1 MRHALMD
8 PGFPDLVREW
18 AADEAEEWLDPSF
31 LETVDNS
38 NVADDL
44 ADRSSSPRPS
54 PTSPKRETG
63 SLKKP
68 PESIGSPGL

>member
-31 LETVDNS
+31 LETLDNS
-38 NVADDL
+38 NIADDL
-44 ADRSSSPRPS
+44 ADAILIAAALADIA
-54 PTSPKRETG
+54 ETRDW
-63 SLKKP
+63 
-68 PESIGSPGL
+68 

>member
-31 LETVDNS
+31 LETLDDS

-44 ADRSSSPRPS
+44 ADAILIAAALADIA
-54 PTSPKRETG
+54 ETRDW
-63 SLKKP
+63 
-68 PESIGSPGL
+68 

>member
-31 LETVDNS
+31 LETLDNS
-38 NVADDL
+38 NIADNMADAILIAAAL
-44 ADRSSSPRPS
+44 ADIA
-54 PTSPKRETG
+54 ETRDG
-63 SLKKP
+63 
-68 PESIGSPGL
+68 

>member
-18 AADEAEEWLDPSF
+18 AADEAEQWLEPSF
-31 LETVDNS
+31 LETLDDS

-44 ADRSSSPRPS
+44 ADAIVIAAALADIA
-54 PTSPKRETG
+54 ETRDW
-63 SLKKP
+63 
-68 PESIGSPGL
+68 

>member
-18 AADEAEEWLDPSF
+18 AADEAEQWLEPSF
-31 LETVDNS
+31 LETLDDS

-44 ADRSSSPRPS
+44 ADAILIAAALADIA
-54 PTSPKRETG
+54 ETRDW
-63 SLKKP
+63 
-68 PESIGSPGL
+68 

>member
-31 LETVDNS
+31 LETLDDS

-44 ADRSSSPRPS
+44 ADAIVIAAALADIA
-54 PTSPKRETG
+54 ETRDW
-63 SLKKP
+63 
-68 PESIGSPGL
+68 

>member
-31 LETVDNS
+31 LETLDDS
-38 NVADDL
+38 NIADDL
-44 ADRSSSPRPS
+44 ADAILIAAALADIA
-54 PTSPKRETG
+54 ETRDW
-63 SLKKP
+63 
-68 PESIGSPGL
+68 